1 MIASLLLQ
9 IFTKDEEPYT
19 DEATVPLL
27 LPTTSEQQSTQP
39 ISLDVEEG
47 QSIAPISPNQ
57 EEGEPAS
64 PDFESSENEVI
75 WF

>member
-47 QSIAPISPNQ
+47 GLIQPISPNR

-64 PDFESSENEVI
+64 TDSETTANEVI